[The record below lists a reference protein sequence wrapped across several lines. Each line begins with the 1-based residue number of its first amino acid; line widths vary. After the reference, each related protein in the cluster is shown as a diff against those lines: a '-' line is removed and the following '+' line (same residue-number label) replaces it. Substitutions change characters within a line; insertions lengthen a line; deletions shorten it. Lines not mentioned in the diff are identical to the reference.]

1 MTPAAPSQTKVG
13 RERLPMHPLILL
25 PAYLA
30 VTVAPLAL
38 SWLQGLPPR
47 PFLDEVSTGLAMT
60 AFAIMLAEFVL
71 SGRLRSI
78 SGSIGMDVTMRF
90 HQLVARTAL
99 AFVLVHPF
107 LYSTPSGPPMPWDS
121 TGQLS
126 LGLDMASLS
135 TGLAAWII
143 LPGFVLLSVLRD
155 RQPFRYET
163 WRLLH
168 LLGAVVVAVAVTHH
182 TLAAGRY
189 SADPW
194 LAGFW
199 LLLLA
204 TAVGSLAWGRLAA
217 PLLKARHPYELSGCR
232 RIALRTWELSIRP
245 ARGAALR
252 FKAGQFVWLNLG
264 HSPFS
269 LHENP
274 FSISSAPARRPELQ
288 FVVKEVGDFTRS
300 LGSVAPGT
308 RAWLDGPHGN
318 LTLDGRSAAG
328 VALIAGGVGVAPL
341 LGIARQMLADGD
353 RRPLV
358 LLYGNRVAEQIVYAD
373 ELAALADRPDSRV
386 VHVLSE
392 PAADWAGEVG
402 LIDRAIVE
410 RVFGPEGAADWLYL
424 VCGPPAMIDGVEEA
438 LTGIGVPSGRI
449 LSERFYY
456 D

>member
-1 MTPAAPSQTKVG
+1 
-13 RERLPMHPLILL
+13 MHPLILL
-25 PAYLA
+25 SAYFA
-30 VTVAPLAL
+30 VTIAPLAL
-38 SWLQGLPPR
+38 SWLQDLPPR
-47 PFLDEVSTGLAMT
+47 PFRDEVSSGLAMT
-60 AFAIMLAEFVL
+60 AFAIMLVEFVL
-71 SGRLRSI
+71 SGRLRAV
-78 SGSIGMDVTMRF
+78 SGRIGMDVTMRV

-99 AFVLVHPF
+99 AFVLLHPF
-107 LYSTPSGPPMPWDS
+107 LYGTPFGPTLPWDT

-126 LGLDMASLS
+126 LDLDTASLAS
-135 TGLAAWII
+135 GVIAWII
-143 LPGFVLLSVLRD
+143 LPGFVLIAVLRD

-199 LLLLA
+199 LLLVA
-204 TAVGSLAWGRLAA
+204 TAVGSLAWGRLVA
-217 PLLKARHPYELSGCR
+217 PLLKARHPYEVCGVR
-232 RIALRTWELSIRP
+232 RVALGTWELGIRP
-245 ARGAALR
+245 SRGSALPFR
-252 FKAGQFVWLNLG
+252 AGQFVWLNLG

-274 FSISSAPARRPELQ
+274 FSISSAPAQRPEIR

-300 LGSVAPGT
+300 LGTVAPGT
-308 RAWLDGPHGN
+308 RVWLDGPHGN

-328 VALIAGGVGVAPL
+328 VALIAGGVGIAPL
-341 LGIARQMLADGD
+341 LGIARQMLAEGD

-358 LLYGNRVAEQIVYAD
+358 LLYGNRVAGQIVYGD
-373 ELAALADRPDSRV
+373 ELAALADRPATRV
-386 VHVLSE
+386 VHVVSE
-392 PAADWAGEVG
+392 PAADWTGEVG
-402 LIDRAIVE
+402 QIDRAIVE
-410 RVFGPEGAADWLYL
+410 RVFGCEGAADWLYL
-424 VCGPPAMIDGVEEA
+424 VCGPPAMIDVVEDA

>member
-1 MTPAAPSQTKVG
+1 
-13 RERLPMHPLILL
+13 MHPLILL

-30 VTVAPLAL
+30 VTVAPLVL
-38 SWLQGLPPR
+38 SWLQDLPPR
-47 PFLDEVSTGLAMT
+47 PFWDEVSSGLAMA

-71 SGRLRSI
+71 SGRLRTI

-99 AFVLVHPF
+99 AFVLLHPF
-107 LYSTPSGPPMPWDS
+107 LYSTPFGRALPWDT

-126 LGLDMASLS
+126 LGLDTASLAS
-135 TGLAAWII
+135 GVIAWVI
-143 LPGFVLLSVLRD
+143 LPGFVLIAVLRD

-199 LLLLA
+199 LLLVT
-204 TAVGSLAWGRLAA
+204 TAVGSLAWSRLAA
-217 PLLKARHPYELSGCR
+217 PLLKARHPYEVCGLR
-232 RIALRTWELSIRP
+232 RIALRSWELGIRP
-245 ARGAALR
+245 IRGPALR
-252 FKAGQFVWLNLG
+252 FRAGQFVWLNIG

-274 FSISSAPARRPELQ
+274 FSISSAPAQRPEIR

-300 LGSVAPGT
+300 LGTVAPGT
-308 RAWLDGPHGN
+308 RVWLDGPHGN

-328 VALIAGGVGVAPL
+328 VALIAGGVGIAPL
-341 LGIARQMLADGD
+341 LGIARQMLAEGD

-358 LLYGNRVAEQIVYAD
+358 LLYGNRVAGQIVYGD
-373 ELAALADRPDSRV
+373 ELAALADRPATRV
-386 VHVLSE
+386 VHVVSE
-392 PAADWAGEVG
+392 PAADWTGEVG
-402 LIDRAIVE
+402 QIDRAIVE

-424 VCGPPAMIDGVEEA
+424 VCGPPAMIDVVEDA